1 MFVSNISFKDYIGI
15 IHQSMVLLMTIP
27 FEKRMILIIRITLGV
42 YASLMLLGEVFAG
55 NMFDRLST
63 ILSFIFFLIF
73 VFSPASVLTILGIF
87 LYGCPGYSSRQILF
101 LSSPNI
107 KKLAKLRAQY
117 NIEKVIKLDFPQIL
131 RLRVPF
137 LKPQR
142 HLVLTHRPT
151 KRQLRKLKKKYP
163 NAKISYVHSYP
174 RKKKAAAYSMAFT
187 YKHYLVFF
195 KSIPFSKQPYSIID
209 LSNES
214 NAKLWG
220 DIKSN
225 KRYYQRLVSDN
236 VRFHVNA
243 SL

>member
-87 LYGCPGYSSRQILF
+87 LYGYPGYSSKQILF
-101 LSSPNI
+101 LSSPKN
-107 KKLAKLRAQY
+107 KKLAKLRTQY
-117 NIEKVIKLDFPQIL
+117 NIEKVIKLDFPQVL

-137 LKPQR
+137 FK
-142 HLVLTHRPT
+142 TAT
-151 KRQLRKLKKKYP
+151 
-163 NAKISYVHSYP
+163 SFSSYP
-174 RKKKAAAYSMAFT
+174 
-187 YKHYLVFF
+187 
-195 KSIPFSKQPYSIID
+195 
-209 LSNES
+209 
-214 NAKLWG
+214 
-220 DIKSN
+220 
-225 KRYYQRLVSDN
+225 
-236 VRFHVNA
+236 
-243 SL
+243 

>member
-101 LSSPNI
+101 LSSPKI

-117 NIEKVIKLDFPQIL
+117 NIEKVIS
-131 RLRVPF
+131 
-137 LKPQR
+137 
-142 HLVLTHRPT
+142 
-151 KRQLRKLKKKYP
+151 
-163 NAKISYVHSYP
+163 A
-174 RKKKAAAYSMAFT
+174 
-187 YKHYLVFF
+187 
-195 KSIPFSKQPYSIID
+195 
-209 LSNES
+209 
-214 NAKLWG
+214 W
-220 DIKSN
+220 
-225 KRYYQRLVSDN
+225 
-236 VRFHVNA
+236 
-243 SL
+243 

>member
-15 IHQSMVLLMTIP
+15 IHQSMVLLTTIP
-27 FEKRMILIIRITLGV
+27 FEKRIILVVRVVVGI
-42 YASLMLLGEVFAG
+42 YASLMLL
-55 NMFDRLST
+55 
-63 ILSFIFFLIF
+63 
-73 VFSPASVLTILGIF
+73 
-87 LYGCPGYSSRQILF
+87 
-101 LSSPNI
+101 
-107 KKLAKLRAQY
+107 
-117 NIEKVIKLDFPQIL
+117 EKVIKLDFPQVL

-174 RKKKAAAYSMAFT
+174 RKKKAAAYSIAFT

-195 KSIPFSKQPYSIID
+195 KSIPFAKQPYSIID
-209 LSNES
+209 LSNER
-214 NAKLWG
+214 NAELWG